1 MKNALLLVG
10 TLLTIGT
17 VACGPQDAL
26 SDEVPGLLTSTE
38 SELAAS
44 NCTQLTPTSV
54 LASGNESGNGPA
66 NTLDNNLNTRW
77 SNLGKGSFIDYDLG
91 SLKTVS
97 GVTVAWHEGNK
108 QINNFILTT
117 TLDGITYTQV
127 YSGQNKPTLSAE
139 TYPFAARTARRVR
152 ITVMGNNLNQWAS
165 IAEARP
171 CADSV
176 SAPPPTGS
184 VVWRGDF
191 ETGTL
196 SQWTREQEVSAD
208 RLQIVTSP
216 VRQGGYALKATVK
229 QGDDPIDASGN
240 RNEMVRL
247 TYEPEN
253 SEYFYRWSTMFPSD
267 FPSPATWQLFTQWHH
282 TGSSGSPPVE
292 FSVNNNNIILY
303 CRSTEV
309 WRTPLVRGVWNDF
322 VFHVKWS
329 PSSST
334 GFVELYHQGKLVL
347 PKRYCATQFAG
358 MTQYLKVGLYRNSS
372 ISQTGVVYH
381 DNWIM
386 GRALSDVMP

>member
-91 SLKTVS
+91 ALKTVS

-108 QINNFILTT
+108 RSTT
-117 TLDGITYTQV
+117 SSSRSRSDGITYTQV
-127 YSGQNKPTLSAE
+127 YSGQSKPTLSAE

-152 ITVMGNNLNQWAS
+152 ITVNGNNLNQWAS

-184 VVWRGDF
+184 GGVARRLRDGHPLAV
-191 ETGTL
+191 E
-196 SQWTREQEVSAD
+196 REQKVSAD
-208 RLQIVTSP
+208 RLQV
-216 VRQGGYALKATVK
+216 VV
-229 QGDDPIDASGN
+229 
-240 RNEMVRL
+240 
-247 TYEPEN
+247 
-253 SEYFYRWSTMFPSD
+253 
-267 FPSPATWQLFTQWHH
+267 
-282 TGSSGSPPVE
+282 PP
-292 FSVNNNNIILY
+292 
-303 CRSTEV
+303 C
-309 WRTPLVRGVWNDF
+309 
-322 VFHVKWS
+322 
-329 PSSST
+329 
-334 GFVELYHQGKLVL
+334 
-347 PKRYCATQFAG
+347 
-358 MTQYLKVGLYRNSS
+358 
-372 ISQTGVVYH
+372 
-381 DNWIM
+381 
-386 GRALSDVMP
+386 GRAATRSRPR